1 MNREGMRNLL
11 RRRLVDDAVLTFD
24 DDVLNDAL
32 NQAATFVQADIE
44 QVAPGSFLTITTQS
58 IVADDAIYQKP
69 EGIWSLVELAIKDAS
84 TGRYRSLGTPVT
96 LDQLRSLENAD
107 GSSGVTRFGFFGESI
122 MLSPTPSA
130 SVTAGLRWIFDRS
143 AQMAEDDDVCPIH
156 LGLHQAVVLRAQ
168 MLLMPESVG
177 EASKELRTLLAEEM
191 GRVPV
196 YYRQTLAQQVPL
208 HPNIDKMG
216 RR

>member
-1 MNREGMRNLL
+1 MRNLL
-11 RRRLVDDAVLTFD
+11 RRRLVDEAVLTFT

-44 QVAPGSFLTITTQS
+44 QVAPGAFLTITTQS
-58 IVADDAIYQKP
+58 IVANDAIYQKP
-69 EGIWSLVELAIKDAS
+69 EGIWALVELAMKES
-84 TGRYRSLGTPVT
+84 TTGRYRSLGTPVT
-96 LDQLRSLENAD
+96 LDQLRLIEGAQ
-107 GSSGVTRFGFFGESI
+107 GSGVTRFGFFGESI

-208 HPNIDKMG
+208 HPNLDKMG